1 ALMTLVNRLAEHA
14 PSRGD
19 ARVLLTLLSPFAPHI
34 CEELWE
40 LQGFGG
46 MACRQSWPQY
56 DESKLRDE
64 EVEIAVQ
71 VNGKLRATVIIPVD
85 CAENQVVDT
94 ALAEERVSR
103 FTDGMAIIKT
113 IVIKNKLV
121 N

>member
-1 ALMTLVNRLAEHA
+1 
-14 PSRGD
+14 
-19 ARVLLTLLSPFAPHI
+19 
-34 CEELWE
+34 
-40 LQGFGG
+40 

-121 N
+121 NIIVRPAK